1 MDPRYPVGKLE
12 IPANI
17 TPAMRTQM
25 MDEIAAAP
33 AKFRA
38 AFKGL
43 SESQLDT
50 PYREGGW
57 TLRQV
62 AHHVPDSHL
71 NAYCRLKLAL
81 TENKPTIKPYAENLW
96 ANLEDTRTTPIE
108 TSLVLLE
115 TLHSRWDRLWR
126 SLKTDDFARPLVH
139 PDYPEPKNID
149 WLLCVY
155 SWHGRH
161 HTAQVTTLR
170 QQKGW

>member
-1 MDPRYPVGKLE
+1 MDPRYPVGKLQV
-12 IPANI
+12 PANI
-17 TPAMRTQM
+17 TPDARKQM
-25 MDEIAAAP
+25 MDEIATAP

-43 SESQLDT
+43 NEAQLDT

-71 NAYCRLKLAL
+71 NAYCRLKFAL
-81 TENKPTIKPYAENLW
+81 TDNKPTIKPYDESLC
-96 ANLEDTRTTPIE
+96 ANLADTRDTPIE
-108 TSLVLLE
+108 TSLALLE
-115 TLHSRWDRLWR
+115 NLHVRWDRLWR
-126 SLKTDDFARPLVH
+126 PLKTEDFTRPIIH
-139 PDYPEPKNID
+139 PEHGEKNID

-161 HTAQVTTLR
+161 HTAHVTTLR

>member
-1 MDPRYPVGKLE
+1 MDPRYPVGKLQ
-12 IPANI
+12 IPASI
-17 TPAMRTQM
+17 TPDARKQM

-38 AFKGL
+38 AFQGL
-43 SESQLDT
+43 NEAQLGT

-71 NAYCRLKLAL
+71 NAYCRLKFAL
-81 TENKPTIKPYAENLW
+81 TEDKPTIKPYDESLW
-96 ANLEDTRTTPIE
+96 ANLADTRDTPIE
-108 TSLVLLE
+108 TSLALLE
-115 TLHSRWDRLWR
+115 NLHSRWDRLWR
-126 SLKTDDFARPLVH
+126 SLKTDDFARRLIH
-139 PDYPEPKNID
+139 PDYPDPKNID

-161 HTAQVTTLR
+161 HTAHVTTLR